1 MKRSI
6 LQRTAVLLFGATA
19 ALASG
24 CATWDNM
31 SSADKGTAAGAVVG
45 GVVGNAV
52 TDGAL
57 GTIGG
62 AVVGGAVGREIGKSR
77 D

>member
-1 MKRSI
+1 MNIK
-6 LQRTAVLLFGATA
+6 LQLRRAGVASAATLALLGT
-19 ALASG
+19 G

-31 SSADKGTAAGAVVG
+31 SRADKGTAAGAVVG

-52 TDGAL
+52 TDGVF

-62 AVVGGAVGREIGKSR
+62 AVVGGVVGREVGKR
-77 D
+77 